1 MLKRK
6 FFFFLIIDGLPAM
19 KTLPFTQTLI
29 ACAVSAVFIPTAA
42 WSQSSTEEVALPAI
56 TVTGNSILPSSVEN
70 LPGSYSV
77 MTREQIEARN
87 PFSIIETIREIP
99 GLHVVAEDVAGTHLN
114 IGLRGLN
121 PRRSSRTLLL
131 EDGAPTVFFAP
142 YGDPSSHYST
152 PIERIERIE
161 VLKGSGQI
169 LYGPQTMGGMI
180 NFVTR
185 PVPTDGMAGSVKITG
200 GNNGYYDGHF
210 NVGTGTENGGFMI
223 DALKKSG
230 DGIRAEHDFDVQDI
244 ALKGQYKINRDQR
257 ITGKYSNFQEDS
269 LFSETG
275 LTAEEYLSSRYRGS
289 FTDPADAA
297 ERFTMKR
304 HTAQVIHEWDL
315 NSDMKLSTQFY
326 YSKTDRASLRSREFE
341 LEDGPPPEYGME
353 TDYAVRPRKYEFFGI
368 EPKFEIKHR
377 SFGLQNESIFGFRYH
392 QEDIDRKKYE
402 GNSLSD
408 TNDPDERLTAKIKA
422 LSYYAQNTF
431 FAGDWTFTPG
441 LRLEDVTSIKDLYE
455 SDFNDS
461 EDSLKTSK
469 LQALP
474 GLGFTWNGLK
484 NATVFGGVHRGFA
497 PPRPDRDI
505 GNDTLQ
511 RVTPELSTTT
521 EIGVR
526 SSVLQSGY
534 VESTLFNM
542 DISDIVVQSGGV
554 FRNEGEAQHTG
565 IEVAGK
571 INLGELAGKKNN
583 YFTSVSYTN
592 LMTAKFKGSGEIG
605 GEGEDGYGSYSAGNR
620 LPYAPKHTLALNLS
634 YEDPQGFIGRV
645 GITHISQQ
653 FANTDNY
660 RGTSAAGYCED
671 IDNAEQENCGLFGE
685 IPALTLVN
693 ASMSYSPKGQKVS
706 YFISGENLSNKKYF
720 SSRTNGLQAGRGRLI
735 FAGARY
741 SF

>member
-1 MLKRK
+1 MYRPCK
-6 FFFFLIIDGLPAM
+6 
-19 KTLPFTQTLI
+19 TLI
-29 ACAVSAVFIPTAA
+29 ATAVISLFSGSIEAQEADKET
-42 WSQSSTEEVALPAI
+42 SLPAI
-56 TVTGNSILPSSVEN
+56 TVTGTSILPSSIEN

-185 PVPTDGMAGSVKITG
+185 PVPTNGTAGSVKITG

-210 NVGTGTENGGFMI
+210 NVGSGTENGGFMF
-223 DALKKSG
+223 DVLKKRG
-230 DGIRAEHDFDVQDI
+230 DGIRTEHQFDLQDV
-244 ALKGQYKINRDQR
+244 ALKGQFKISRDQR

-275 LTAEEYLSSRYRGS
+275 LTANEFLNTRFRGT
-289 FTDPADAA
+289 FANAADAA

-304 HTAQVIHEWDL
+304 NTAQVLHEWDL
-315 NSDMKLSTQFY
+315 NADMKLSTQFY
-326 YSKTDRASLRSREFE
+326 YSKTSRASRRAREFE
-341 LEDGPPPEYGME
+341 EDNGAYAMADDE
-353 TDYAVRPRKYEFFGI
+353 YAVRPRTYEFFGI
-368 EPKFEIKHR
+368 EPKLEVKHNA
-377 SFGLQNESIFGFRYH
+377 FGLQNQAIVGFRYH
-392 QEDIDRKKYE
+392 EEDIDRKKYDLAGGLYGAQTE
-402 GNSLSD
+402 N
-408 TNDPDERLTAKIKA
+408 ERLTAKIKA

-431 FAGDWTFTPG
+431 FKGDWSFTPG
-441 LRLEDVTSIKDLYE
+441 LRLEDVTSRKVFYDG
-455 SDFNDS
+455 DFSTVDS
-461 EDSLKTSK
+461 ALTTSK

-474 GLGFTWNGLK
+474 GFGFTWNGLK
-484 NATVFGGVHRGFA
+484 SATVFGGIHRGFA

-505 GNDTLQ
+505 GNNTLQ

-521 EIGVR
+521 EVGIR
-526 SSVLQSGY
+526 SSILQSGY
-534 VESTLFNM
+534 IESTLFNM
-542 DISDIVVQSGGV
+542 DISDIVIQSNNI
-554 FRNEGEAQHTG
+554 FRNEGKAQHTG
-565 IEVAGK
+565 FEIAGK

-583 YFTSVSYTN
+583 YYASVSYTN
-592 LMTAKFKGSGEIG
+592 LFTAKFKNTGEVG
-605 GEGEDGYGSYSAGNR
+605 GEGEDGYGSYTAGNR

-634 YEDPQGFIGRV
+634 YEDQQGLIGRV
-645 GITHISQQ
+645 GVTHISQQ

-660 RGTSAAGYCED
+660 RGVSPAGF
-671 IDNAEQENCGLFGE
+671 CGVLNNGDTQTDCGVFGE
-685 IPALTLVN
+685 IPSLTLVN
-693 ASMSYSPKGQKVS
+693 ASMSYSPKGQKVT
-706 YFISGENLSNKKYF
+706 YFISGENLSDKKYF
-720 SSRTNGLQAGRGRLI
+720 SSRTNGLQPGRGRMI

>member
-1 MLKRK
+1 MYRPCKT
-6 FFFFLIIDGLPAM
+6 IIATAVLSLFSGA
-19 KTLPFTQTLI
+19 I
-29 ACAVSAVFIPTAA
+29 AAQDANNEAT
-42 WSQSSTEEVALPAI
+42 LPAI
-56 TVTGNSILPSSVEN
+56 TVTGTSILPSSVEN

-142 YGDPSSHYST
+142 YGDPTSHYST

-185 PVPTDGMAGSVKITG
+185 PVPTNGTAGSVKITG

-210 NVGTGTENGGFMI
+210 NVGSGTENGGFMV
-223 DALKKSG
+223 DVLKKRG
-230 DGIRAEHDFDVQDI
+230 DGIRAEHQFDLQDV
-244 ALKGQYKINRDQR
+244 ALKGQFKISRDQR

-275 LTAEEYLSSRYRGS
+275 LTAEEYLSSRYRGNFS
-289 FTDPADAA
+289 PAADAA

-304 HTAQVIHEWDL
+304 NTAQVVHEWDL

-326 YSKTDRASLRSREFE
+326 YSKTNRTSLRSREFE
-341 LEDGPPPEYGME
+341 FDGAGLGELETGEY
-353 TDYAVRPRKYEFFGI
+353 AIRPRKYEFFGF
-368 EPKFEIKHR
+368 EPKLEVKHN
-377 SFGLQNESIFGFRYH
+377 SFGLQNQAIFGFRYH

-402 GNSLSD
+402 GSSLSD
-408 TNDPDERLTAKIKA
+408 INDADERLTAKIKA
-422 LSYYAQNTF
+422 LSYFAQNTF
-431 FAGDWTFTPG
+431 FTGDWSFTPG
-441 LRLEDVTSIKDLYE
+441 LRLEDVTSRKNLFGSTD
-455 SDFNDS
+455 DVQFNDPI
-461 EDSLKTSK
+461 DNLKTSK

-474 GLGFTWNGLK
+474 GFGFTWNGLK
-484 NATVFGGVHRGFA
+484 NSTVFGGVHRGFA
-497 PPRPDRDI
+497 PPRPDRDFA
-505 GNDTLQ
+505 GSRFQ

-521 EIGVR
+521 EVGIR
-526 SSVLQSGY
+526 SSILQSGY
-534 VESTLFNM
+534 IESTIFNM
-542 DISDIVVQSGGV
+542 DISDIVIQSASI
-554 FRNEGEAQHTG
+554 FRNEGKAQHTG
-565 IEVAGK
+565 FEVAGK

-583 YFTSVSYTN
+583 YYASISYTN
-592 LMTAKFKGSGEIG
+592 LFTAKFKNSGEVG
-605 GEGEDGYGSYSAGNR
+605 GEGEDGYGEYTAGNR

-634 YEDPQGFIGRV
+634 YEDQQGFRGRV
-645 GITHISQQ
+645 GVTHISQQ
-653 FANTDNY
+653 FANTDNFI
-660 RGTSAAGYCED
+660 GKSAAGDCDAGE
-671 IDNAEQENCGLFGE
+671 ECGLRGE

-693 ASMSYSPKGQKVS
+693 ASMSYSPKGQKVT
-706 YFISGENLSNKKYF
+706 YFISGENLSDKKYF
-720 SSRTNGLQAGRGRLI
+720 SSRTNGLQPGRGRMI

>member
-1 MLKRK
+1 
-6 FFFFLIIDGLPAM
+6 M

-29 ACAVSAVFIPTAA
+29 ACAVSAMFIPTAA

-185 PVPTDGMAGSVKITG
+185 PVPTDGMAGSVKISG
-200 GNNGYYDGHF
+200 GSNGYYDGHF
-210 NVGTGTENGGFMI
+210 NVGSGTENGGFMI

-230 DGIRAEHDFDVQDI
+230 DGIRAEHKFDVQDV

-257 ITGKYSNFQEDS
+257 VTGKYSNFQEDS

-275 LTAEEYLSSRYRGS
+275 LTATEYLSSRYQGT

-315 NSDMKLSTQFY
+315 NLDTKLSTQFY

-341 LEDGPPPEYGME
+341 ENEME
-353 TDYAVRPRKYEFFGI
+353 RGDFAKRPRQYEFVGI
-368 EPKFEIKHR
+368 EPKLEIKHR
-377 SFGLQNESIFGFRYH
+377 SFGLQNESIFGFRHH

-402 GNSLSD
+402 GTSLSD
-408 TNDPDERLTAKIKA
+408 TNGADERLTAKIKA

-431 FAGDWTFTPG
+431 FVGDWTFTPG
-441 LRLEDVTSIKDLYE
+441 LRLEDVTSRKNLYIDG
-455 SDFNDS
+455 DFDS
-461 EDSLKTSK
+461 PVSTLTTDK
-469 LQALP
+469 LQTLP
-474 GLGFTWNGLK
+474 GLGFTWNGLQ
-484 NATVFGGVHRGFA
+484 NATVFGGIHRGFA
-497 PPRPDRDI
+497 PPRPDRDV
-505 GNDTLQ
+505 DDDKLQ

-521 EIGVR
+521 EVGIR
-526 SSVLQSGY
+526 SSILQSGY
-534 VESTLFNM
+534 IESTFFNM
-542 DISDIVVQSGGV
+542 DISDIVVQSGGI
-554 FRNEGEAQHTG
+554 FRNEGKAKHTG
-565 IEVAGK
+565 FEISGRM
-571 INLGELAGKKNN
+571 NLGELTGKKNN
-583 YFTSVSYTN
+583 YYANVAYTN
-592 LMTAKFKGSGEIG
+592 LFTAKFRDSGKVG
-605 GEGEDGYGSYSAGNR
+605 GEGEDGYAEYTAGNR
-620 LPYAPKHTLALNLS
+620 LPYTPKHTLALNLS
-634 YEDPQGFIGRV
+634 YEDQQGLRGRV
-645 GITHISQQ
+645 GVTHISQQ
-653 FANTDNY
+653 FANTENFS
-660 RGTSAAGYCED
+660 GTSASGYCLVTFD
-671 IDNAEQENCGLFGE
+671 DCGLKGE

-720 SSRTNGLQAGRGRLI
+720 SSRTNGLQSGRDRMI

>member
-1 MLKRK
+1 MHRPCK
-6 FFFFLIIDGLPAM
+6 
-19 KTLPFTQTLI
+19 TLI
-29 ACAVSAVFIPTAA
+29 ATAVLSIFSGSIAA
-42 WSQSSTEEVALPAI
+42 QDARKETSLPAI
-56 TVTGNSILPSSVEN
+56 TVTGTSILPSSVEN

-121 PRRSSRTLLL
+121 PRRSSRTLML

-142 YGDPSSHYST
+142 YGDPSAHYST

-185 PVPTDGMAGSVKITG
+185 PVPTNGTAGSVKITG

-210 NVGTGTENGGFMI
+210 NVGSGTENGGFMV
-223 DALKKSG
+223 DVLKKRG
-230 DGIRAEHDFDVQDI
+230 DGIRAEHQFDLQDV
-244 ALKGQYKINRDQR
+244 ALKGQYKISRDQR

-275 LTAEEYLSSRYRGS
+275 LTATEYLSTRYRGT
-289 FTDPADAA
+289 FDAAADAA

-304 HTAQVIHEWDL
+304 NTAQVIHEWDL
-315 NSDMKLSTQFY
+315 NTDMKLTTQFY
-326 YSKTDRASLRSREFE
+326 YSKTNRASRRSREFE
-341 LEDGPPPEYGME
+341 ENDDTGAYEMFKGE
-353 TDYAVRPRKYEFFGI
+353 YAVRPRTYEFFGI
-368 EPKFEIKHR
+368 EPKLEVKHN
-377 SFGLQNESIFGFRYH
+377 SFGLQNQAVIGFRYH
-392 QEDIDRKKYE
+392 NEDIDRKKYTLDGSLYGTQE
-402 GNSLSD
+402 G
-408 TNDPDERLTAKIKA
+408 DERLTARVKA

-431 FAGDWTFTPG
+431 FAGDWSFTPG
-441 LRLEDVTSIKDLYE
+441 LRLEDITSKKRYYE
-455 SDFNDS
+455 GANFAFDNAL
-461 EDSLKTSK
+461 ETSK

-474 GLGFTWNGLK
+474 GFGFTWNGLK
-484 NATVFGGVHRGFA
+484 TSTVFGGIHRGFA
-497 PPRPDRDI
+497 PPRPDRDMN
-505 GNDTLQ
+505 GDSLLQ

-521 EIGVR
+521 ELGIR

-542 DISDIVVQSGGV
+542 DISDIVVQTNNGSL
-554 FRNEGEAQHTG
+554 FRNEGKAQHTG
-565 IEVAGK
+565 FEVAGK
-571 INLGELAGKKNN
+571 INFGELIGKRNN
-583 YFTSVSYTN
+583 YYASVSYTN
-592 LMTAKFKGSGEIG
+592 LFVAKFKNTGEVG
-605 GEGEDGYGSYSAGNR
+605 GEGEDGYGSYTAGNR

-634 YEDPQGFIGRV
+634 YEDQQGFIGRV
-645 GITHISQQ
+645 GVTHISKQ

-660 RGTSAAGYCED
+660 RGTSAAGYCQAGDE
-671 IDNAEQENCGLFGE
+671 CGLFGE
-685 IPALTLVN
+685 IPSLTLVN
-693 ASMSYSPKGQKVS
+693 ASMSYSPKGQKVT
-706 YFISGENLSNKKYF
+706 YFVSGENLSDKKYF
-720 SSRTNGLQAGRGRLI
+720 SARTNGLQPGRGRMV
-735 FAGARY
+735 FAGIRY